1 MTCSKGEIDNKYTFI
16 NNFENYGEILENVE
30 KETFDGK
37 EYKICNS
44 LQNDDIFSK
53 IPSLEKICKH
63 FIFLYRKLNK
73 RQHGSQSSTP
83 SLKEDDCFFLNY
95 WLNDKF
101 RGDNIDTS
109 ICFKDFYAKL
119 KLLDSN
125 TFNSRVSLENKL
137 HSIDHDHFENMKIIY
152 DLYIMKYKLYTA
164 FTEEHNLQIQ
174 NKLCS
179 QYTKECHRT
188 YLYGIINCRN
198 DGSNFY
204 SAINDFKNNY
214 ESHLSHY
221 INKARNC
228 QSEGFFPLPHY
239 EDVLSKYRA
248 LKKEQIKNILT
259 LPILIPML
267 GVFFSLTSSKRIIP
281 FGKHLY
287 EKIKRIKNVLT
298 IGNERENELMLNF
311 SQNENGI
318 LDKGEYNISY
328 YYVGNN

>member
-1 MTCSKGEIDNKYTFI
+1 MICSKGEIDNKYTFI

-30 KETFDGK
+30 KETFDGQ

-44 LQNDDIFSK
+44 LEKDDIFSK

-63 FIFLYRKLNK
+63 FIFLYKKLNK
-73 RQHGSQSSTP
+73 RQHASQSNDP

-109 ICFKDFYAKL
+109 ICFKEFYEKL
-119 KLLDSN
+119 KTLDSKI
-125 TFNSRVSLENKL
+125 FNSSLKLEDKL
-137 HSIDHDHFENMKIIY
+137 HNIDHDHFENMKIIY
-152 DLYIMKYKLYTA
+152 DLYIMKYKLYNALTGN
-164 FTEEHNLQIQ
+164 HNSHIQ
-174 NKLCS
+174 SKLCS
-179 QYTKECHRT
+179 QYTKECYRT
-188 YLYGIINCRN
+188 YLYGIFNCHN

-204 SAINDFKNNY
+204 SAINDFKRNY
-214 ESHLSHY
+214 ESHISPY
-221 INKARNC
+221 IRSAPNC

-239 EDVLSKYRA
+239 DDVLSEYRA
-248 LKKEQIKNILT
+248 LKKERIKNILT

-267 GVFFSLTSSKRIIP
+267 GVFFSLTSSKMIIP

-287 EKIKRIKNVLT
+287 EKIKRIKNMLT
-298 IGNERENELMLNF
+298 IGNERKNELLLNY
-311 SQNENGI
+311 SQNENRI
-318 LDKGEYNISY
+318 LDDGEYNISY